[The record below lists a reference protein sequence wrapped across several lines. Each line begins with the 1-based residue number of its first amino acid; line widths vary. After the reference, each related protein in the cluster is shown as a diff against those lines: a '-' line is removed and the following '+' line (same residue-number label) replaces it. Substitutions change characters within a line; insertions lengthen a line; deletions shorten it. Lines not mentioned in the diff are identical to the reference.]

1 MIQMLKIKYI
11 GETIVPLALAMNS
24 IPAVTNGEIYE
35 AIIENEETNTYV
47 FIDDLGMKK
56 VLKKDKFEKLWG
68 DE

>member
-1 MIQMLKIKYI
+1 MLKIKYI

-56 VLKKDKFEKLWG
+56 VLKKDKFEKV
-68 DE
+68 EY

>member
-1 MIQMLKIKYI
+1 MLKIKYI
-11 GETIVPLALAMNS
+11 GETIIPLSLAMGS

-56 VLKKDKFEKLWG
+56 VLKKDKFEKV
-68 DE
+68 E